1 MRIIS
6 FFILLFISST
16 SFAGTYDEDLKEL
29 FDLAGVRNHYTNL
42 NTFMLSQMQTGFFQE
57 ANQKFDVSE
66 YTEAQRKQI
75 GEILK
80 NRFSQMVEDYTSFV
94 STFISYEKV
103 SDEVYLSLYKE
114 FYTHDEVKQ
123 LLAFYK
129 TDIGQKSLKSAAKI
143 SEMANKKAADKYND
157 RFSDYMATQISENI
171 QLVEQEISS
180 KVLK

>member
-80 NRFSQMVEDYTSFV
+80 NRFGSNY
-94 STFISYEKV
+94 Y
-103 SDEVYLSLYKE
+103 
-114 FYTHDEVKQ
+114 
-123 LLAFYK
+123 
-129 TDIGQKSLKSAAKI
+129 
-143 SEMANKKAADKYND
+143 ANPKAAGRSNWLFIPHNKLLTPCCY
-157 RFSDYMATQISENI
+157 R
-171 QLVEQEISS
+171 
-180 KVLK
+180 LKPKLL